1 MAYII
6 KTLLPNTN
14 TLFYENVKDNNKER
28 VAATRIVFCNT
39 SASPVDIYLSVYNPD
54 FSESFQTGAILFNY
68 ALAGNAFLELTTERD
83 LYPNDEL
90 SAYAD
95 TADVVSMSIDI
106 IGDDGRYVTA
116 V

>member
-6 KTLLPNTN
+6 KTLLPITN

-54 FSESFQTGAILFNY
+54 LSETFQTGAILFNY
-68 ALAGNAFLELTTERD
+68 ALAGNAFLELATERD